1 MNGPWGHYAKW
12 HESDKKD
19 KYHMIYLICT
29 TEKQQQ
35 AHRYRE
41 EIGGCQMGGWGVG
54 EMSEG
59 NQKEKR
65 RTKTK
70 TILPNI
76 D

>member
-1 MNGPWGHYAKW
+1 
-12 HESDKKD
+12 
-19 KYHMIYLICT
+19 MIYLICT

-54 EMSEG
+54 EISEG